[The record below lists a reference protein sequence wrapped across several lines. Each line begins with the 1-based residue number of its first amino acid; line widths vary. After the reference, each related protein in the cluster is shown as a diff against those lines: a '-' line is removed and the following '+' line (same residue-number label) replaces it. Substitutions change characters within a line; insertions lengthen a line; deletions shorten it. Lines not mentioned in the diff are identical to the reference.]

1 MPKHTNDG
9 TTAVSV
15 SRRDQQPACPSRRAN
30 GARARRLLISAALAA
45 VGLFLSLPAH
55 AAGKFLDP
63 PDPNLGGGVS
73 IKVSPVKQLEEAI
86 VVEPT
91 TFRAY
96 LAKIDRASGT
106 VSVKGIPPGKY
117 DLVLKF
123 DTVIVEGLRLDVPD
137 GFSKLSEEE
146 LKGIYDVIW
155 VSDDFFNNKT
165 IVRMGGNGKRA
176 KLFVDEVRDKHTV
189 DPGGASLGH
198 LIIRRL
204 ALIDI
209 RKTGQIWTIKQVRHL
224 SREERPK
231 TKTGQVL
238 KYLYVPKLGKLRVAD
253 DVVELP
259 PVDLAKLKHEKLPH
273 FYSASHRE

>member
-1 MPKHTNDG
+1 MTSK
-9 TTAVSV
+9 
-15 SRRDQQPACPSRRAN
+15 
-30 GARARRLLISAALAA
+30 LLVPAALAI

-55 AAGKFLDP
+55 AAGKFLDQ
-63 PDPNLGGGVS
+63 PDPNQAGGVS

-96 LAKIDRASGT
+96 VARIDRGSGT

-123 DTVIVEGLRLDVPD
+123 STIIVEGLRLDVPG

-165 IVRMGGNGKRA
+165 IARMGGNGKRA
-176 KLFVDEVRDKHTV
+176 KIFVDEVRDRHTV
-189 DPGGASLGH
+189 DPGGRSLAH
-198 LIIRRL
+198 VIIRRL
-204 ALIDI
+204 AFIDI

-224 SREERPK
+224 SREERLK
-231 TKTGQVL
+231 TKPGQVL
-238 KYLYVPKLGKLRVAD
+238 KYMYVPKLGKIRVAD
-253 DVVELP
+253 EVVELP
-259 PVDLAKLKHEKLPH
+259 PIDVTKLKHEKLPH
-273 FYSASHRE
+273 FYTARHRE